1 VDFKVDWIS
10 FTIPLP
16 GIVDSGEEEA
26 QRFILDRVIEFLGPS
41 WEPVTGRHGWEIH
54 QGRGFYKHVMLD
66 PDTKLSIQW
75 GDVNSHIYC
84 ECSGFTCR
92 FIDNVSSCE
101 DFLQTVGTRT
111 CRIDIACDIESD
123 TKPPDFIVNN
133 EGKSF
138 SAGGHIFSK
147 DGETCYVGSRKGER
161 FARVYRYHEPHPR
174 AKFLRVET
182 VQRGD
187 YAKAL
192 AARILQDGLVEASLA
207 SNQPYGWRHPDWD
220 PSMVS
225 VSKITA
231 PRSSIGEAS
240 TIRWLVDVVAP
251 SLARACRENLIKLDE
266 YIEQHVKPK
275 M

>member
-1 VDFKVDWIS
+1 MDFKVDWIS

-16 GIVDSGEEEA
+16 GIVDSGGEEA
-26 QRFILDRVIEFLGPS
+26 QRFILDRVIEFLGSS
-41 WEPVTGRHGWEIH
+41 WQPITAGHGWEVH
-54 QGRGFYKHVMLD
+54 QGRGFYKYVMLN
-66 PDTKLSIQW
+66 PDTKFAIQW

-92 FIDNVSSCE
+92 LIDNVSSCE
-101 DFLQTVGTRT
+101 NFLQTVGSRT

-123 TKPPDFIVNN
+123 TKPTDFAVNN

-147 DGETCYVGSRKGER
+147 DGETVYVGSRKGER
-161 FARVYRYHEPHPR
+161 FARVYRYHVPHPR
-174 AKFLRVET
+174 AKYLRVET
-182 VQRGD
+182 VQRGR

-192 AARILQDGLVEASLA
+192 SERILQEGLVPAALA
-207 SNQPYGWRHPDWD
+207 SNKPYGWRHPDWD

-240 TIRWLVDVVAP
+240 TIRWLTDVVAP
-251 SLARACRENLIKLDE
+251 SLAKFFKENPEGLAVYLNL
-266 YIEQHVKPK
+266 HVYPK

>member
-1 VDFKVDWIS
+1 MDFKVDWIS

-16 GIVDSGEEEA
+16 GIVDSGGDEA
-26 QRFILDRVIEFLGPS
+26 QRFVLERVIEFLGS
-41 WEPVTGRHGWEIH
+41 AWEPITAGHGWEVY
-54 QGRGFYKHVMLD
+54 QGRGFYKYVMLN
-66 PDTKLSIQW
+66 PNSKLSVQW

-92 FIDNVSSCE
+92 LIDDVSSCE
-101 DFLQTVGTRT
+101 DFLQTVGSRT

-123 TKPPDFIVNN
+123 AKPLDFTVNN

-138 SAGGHIFSK
+138 TAGGHIFSK

-174 AKFLRVET
+174 AKYLRIET
-182 VQRGD
+182 VQRGS

-192 AARILQDGLVEASLA
+192 ADRILRDGLLSAALA
-207 SNQPYGWRHPDWD
+207 SNKPYGWKHPAWRVD
-220 PSMVS
+220 MATVQ
-225 VSKITA
+225 KIQA
-231 PRSSIGEAS
+231 ARSSISEAQ

-251 SLARACRENLIKLDE
+251 SLARACKENLIKLDE
-266 YIEQHVKPK
+266 YIEKHIKPRL
-275 M
+275 